1 MKQIFKSAVAASLI
15 FSAAAGASAQ
25 NRSAYFTDNYTYR
38 FMLNPAFANEK
49 GFFSMPALG
58 QLNMATQGNVGIDN
72 FLYVVNGK
80 TTTFMN
86 PDVSAS
92 EFLGGLKDRNRLGFN
107 TKVGVLAVGFNAF
120 RGYNTVSV
128 NMNGDVAFSMPKSV
142 FSLLKQGVEN
152 RTYDISDF
160 DAHASAYVEV
170 ALNHS
175 RQITSQ
181 LRVGAAVKFLVGA
194 GNVDINMK
202 KAHLALGENDWDVL
216 TNAEIQANL
225 AGLRYQTEYSKETGR
240 DYVSGMDMD
249 KMGVG
254 GYGLA
259 FDLGATYELNDDWRF
274 SLAFNDLGFISWK
287 NNVVAST
294 QGDRCFRL
302 GDYTLDPADMSGSFD
317 DMEDRLYTLYQL
329 DDLGDKGSRTRA
341 IAATMNVG
349 AEYVFP
355 LYRPLTFGL
364 LNTTRMAGEF
374 TWTDF
379 RLSAQVRP
387 VKCLSAAVN
396 YGIGTFGSS
405 FGWVLNLSTTGFN
418 LYVGMDHTLGTLTKQ
433 GIPLNPNSQISVGI
447 NFPFSR

>member
-15 FSAAAGASAQ
+15 LSAAVGASAQ

-38 FMLNPAFANEK
+38 YMLNPAFANEK
-49 GFFSMPALG
+49 GFLSLPAFG
-58 QLNMATQGNVGIDN
+58 DFNMATQGNVGIDN
-72 FLYVVNGK
+72 FLYNINGK

-86 PDVSAS
+86 PGVSAS
-92 EFLGGLKDRNRLGFN
+92 DFLGDLKDRNRLGLN
-107 TKVGVLAVGFNAF
+107 SKIGVLAVGFNAF
-120 RGYNTVSV
+120 HGYNVVSF
-128 NMNGDVAFSMPKSV
+128 NLNADVAFSMPKSI

-152 RTYDISDF
+152 RTYDISNF
-160 DAHASAYVEV
+160 DGHASAYAEI

-175 RQITSQ
+175 HQITRQ
-181 LRVGAAVKFLVGA
+181 LRVGAAVKFLIGA

-225 AGLRYQTEYSKETGR
+225 SGLRYETDYSKETGR
-240 DYVSGMDMD
+240 DYVSGMKMD
-249 KMGVG
+249 NMGVG

-259 FDLGATYELNDDWRF
+259 FDFGATYELNADWRF
-274 SLAFNDLGFISWK
+274 SLAFNDVGFISWK

-294 QGDRCFRL
+294 QGNRTFRL
-302 GDYTLDPADMSGSFD
+302 SDYTLNPSDMDSSFD
-317 DMEDRLYTLYQL
+317 DMKDRLYTLYQL

-364 LNTTRMAGEF
+364 LNTTRMAGDF

-379 RLSAQVRP
+379 RLSAQVQP
-387 VKCLSAAVN
+387 VKCFSAAVN
-396 YGIGTFGSS
+396 YGLGTFGSS
-405 FGWVLNLSTTGFN
+405 FGWVLNFSTTGFN
-418 LYVGMDHTLGTLTKQ
+418 IFVGMDHTLGTLTKQ
-433 GIPLNPNSQISVGI
+433 GIPVRPNAQVSLGI
-447 NFPFSR
+447 NFPFAR